1 MRIIVKHTN
10 TRIQKARESFKSTSK
25 TLLSFTNDINEIEMR
40 AFIGLMYLRGLA
52 GLNYRNVFVP
62 FSDGTATIWR

>member
-10 TRIQKARESFKSTSK
+10 TRIQKARMSSKSTSK
-25 TLLSFTNDINEIEMR
+25 TLLSFTSDIDEIEMR

-52 GLNYRNVFVP
+52 GLNHL
-62 FSDGTATIWR
+62 